1 MGIDREIVK
10 KRKLLC
16 KNKRKILMIED
27 KKKNVEMIWIMKEE
41 VEKGIRERERDREE
55 MEGSEMFKNED
66 KRV

>member
-10 KRKLLC
+10 ERKLLC